1 MRHLRPALASAV
13 AILLASVLLAVGI
26 VLYRPLPTID
36 GHVRFLGLRERGEV
50 RRDGFGVPY
59 ILARNAY
66 DLYFLQGYVTAQD
79 RLFQM
84 DLFRRVARSD
94 SERVLGQRG
103 RDVDAAARRLGIVE
117 SARAD
122 LARGDEI
129 TRVMA
134 GAYSA
139 GVNKFID
146 QHADDAL
153 PIEHLVHGYRASRW
167 SDLDVVATFHAHAVG
182 LGSADS
188 TEARLL
194 RSALGHA
201 REAEHGVC
209 WSVPGT
215 RTLSG
220 RALLAGELPVAA
232 RMPTLWH
239 EVGLEDPSTRLVG
252 FAIPGV
258 PGVLAGRN
266 GAVAWTLARASGV
279 IASTVVVEVGPGA
292 PPAQPSAP
300 PAIADA
306 ALPRLAAV
314 ARLGAAVDRAT
325 LAAAVSDLDI
335 RGAAACH
342 VDARGAAVT
351 AATRI
356 TGATGAVTT
365 DSSGRGIGLA
375 AGGIVDLG
383 RARAELPDTAQLL
396 VAGVGGP
403 PAIDV
408 ERSRALLNVLG
419 GSGSGPV
426 TFAHPLT
433 ERYGLTVLD
442 VGPVTPRYG
451 ASGRPA
457 VRFIAD
463 LADPDRSWSVLPT
476 GQSAHLISPHRTD
489 QAALWG
495 AGRLKPV
502 GLRRDHFRIVEGN
515 LILRA
520 R

>member
-36 GHVRFLGLRERGEV
+36 GHVRFLGLRESGEV

-59 ILARNAY
+59 ILAHNDH

-84 DLFRRVARSD
+84 DLFRRIARSD

-117 SARAD
+117 SAGAD

-129 TRVMA
+129 TKVMA

-146 QHADDAL
+146 QHADGAL
-153 PIEHLVHGYRASRW
+153 PIEYLALGYRVARW
-167 SDLDVVATFHAHAVG
+167 SALDVVATFQAHAVA
-182 LGSADS
+182 LGSSDS
-188 TEARLL
+188 TDAQLL

-201 REAEHGVC
+201 DAAEPGVC
-209 WSVPGT
+209 WSIPGS

-220 RALLAGELPVAA
+220 HPLVAGEMPVTA
-232 RMPTLWH
+232 RAVAPWH
-239 EVGLEDPSTRLVG
+239 EVALEDPSIRVAGL
-252 FAIPGV
+252 AIAGA

-266 GAVAWTLARASGV
+266 GAVAWTWARAGLVLAITQRDLGRVDPRSQP
-279 IASTVVVEVGPGA
+279 AA
-292 PPAQPSAP
+292 PPVISE
-300 PAIADA
+300 A

-314 ARLGAAVDRAT
+314 AKLAAATDRAT
-325 LAAAVSDLDI
+325 LAQAIGDLDV

-342 VDARGAAVT
+342 VDARGVGVSS
-351 AATRI
+351 ATRVS
-356 TGATGAVTT
+356 GAINAVVT
-365 DSSGRGIGLA
+365 DTSGRGIALA
-375 AGGIVDLG
+375 AGREVDLG
-383 RARAELPDTAQLL
+383 RAATDLPEPARTL
-396 VAGVGGP
+396 VSQVGAAP
-403 PAIDV
+403 VDP
-408 ERSRALLNVLG
+408 ERSRTLLNARADGATPTVI
-419 GSGSGPV
+419 
-426 TFAHPLT
+426 FAHPLS
-433 ERYGLTVLD
+433 ERYGSRILD

-495 AGRLKPV
+495 AGRLKP
-502 GLRRDHFRIVEGN
+502 LALLRDHIRIVEGN
-515 LILRA
+515 LVLRA